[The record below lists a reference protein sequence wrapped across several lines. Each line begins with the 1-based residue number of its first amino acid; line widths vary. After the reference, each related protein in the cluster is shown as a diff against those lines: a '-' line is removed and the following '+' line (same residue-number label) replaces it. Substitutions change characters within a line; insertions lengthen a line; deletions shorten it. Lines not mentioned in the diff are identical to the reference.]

1 VITAVPPSG
10 PRFVYFETNEVAIPP
25 NEKRTTIALCPE
37 GSVVT
42 GGGFSQEGIANNVEQ
57 SVMSTNN
64 GWMIV
69 AKNYGDSTNIIHAY
83 AVCLHNSGG
92 TITTEVSQVNVGSGS
107 DHNLSVQCPTGS
119 VVTGGGWTADDMYVY
134 ESTQWGNG
142 WSVHLNNHLNSPA
155 PAAVQVVCLAGTNA
169 TSNAYKKFVLVPEES
184 FNYVFTYCG
193 DGELITG
200 GGFSRE
206 IQSKYGMP
214 ILHEGRYGW
223 AAGAHS
229 FYVSAQPLIV
239 DPGIDILKRIEASAT
254 CLSFP

>member
-1 VITAVPPSG
+1 
-10 PRFVYFETNEVAIPP
+10 
-25 NEKRTTIALCPE
+25 
-37 GSVVT
+37 
-42 GGGFSQEGIANNVEQ
+42 
-57 SVMSTNN
+57 M
-64 GWMIV
+64 
-69 AKNYGDSTNIIHAY
+69 
-83 AVCLHNSGG
+83 
-92 TITTEVSQVNVGSGS
+92 
-107 DHNLSVQCPTGS
+107 
-119 VVTGGGWTADDMYVY
+119 
-134 ESTQWGNG
+134 
-142 WSVHLNNHLNSPA
+142 
-155 PAAVQVVCLAGTNA
+155 
-169 TSNAYKKFVLVPEES
+169 VPEES

-229 FYVSAQPLIV
+229 FYASAQPLIV